1 MNKRRVI
8 YRNANLGDIDSL
20 AVLEERV
27 WGHMAACKD
36 KWRSRI
42 NIFPDGVWIAENGS
56 IIGVL
61 AANIIQWN
69 ENCGFPTWEEAS
81 GDGYIKNY
89 DINGNVLYGI
99 DLTVEE
105 KIGQNVAVRLL
116 EFPTNMAKESKQFK
130 GMTGARI
137 PSLCKKI
144 KKEDLSKMSNE
155 DILSLAKKDP
165 TVNFFLQHGYKIIGI
180 KKDYFSV
187 DEESFGYGAMLEVIK

>member
-1 MNKRRVI
+1 MTRKKII
-8 YRNANLGDIDSL
+8 YRNANSGDVGSL
-20 AVLEERV
+20 VALEERV
-27 WGHMAACKD
+27 WGHMAAHED

-42 NIFPDGVWIAENGS
+42 NIFPDGVWIAES
-56 IIGVL
+56 RDIIGVL
-61 AANIIQWN
+61 VAHIIQWDEKN
-69 ENCGFPTWEEAS
+69 GFPTWEEAS
-81 GDGYIKNY
+81 GDGFIRNH

-99 DLTVEE
+99 DFTVEE
-105 KIGQNVAVRLL
+105 KTGKNVAVRLL

-144 KKEDLSKMSNE
+144 RKKDLAKASDE
-155 DILSLAKKDP
+155 DILRLAKKDP
-165 TVNFFLQHGYKIIGI
+165 TVNFFLQHGYRIIGI